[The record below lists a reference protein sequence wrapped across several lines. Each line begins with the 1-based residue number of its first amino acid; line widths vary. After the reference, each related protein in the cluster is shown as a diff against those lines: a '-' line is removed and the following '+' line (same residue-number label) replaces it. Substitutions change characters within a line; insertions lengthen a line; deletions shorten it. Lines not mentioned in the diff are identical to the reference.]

1 MVTTPV
7 HIEPPLVERNHTGNG
22 RMGLTPAKKSQAG
35 TLARI
40 WALVRGNGILAE
52 VGRPVLEFHDWISG
66 PPMTERDRIKQY
78 IVETRKA
85 SNRRRLAG
93 R

>member
-7 HIEPPLVERNHTGNG
+7 HIESQLVERNHTGNG

-35 TLARI
+35 TLAGI
-40 WALVRGNGILAE
+40 WAHVPKNAVLAV
-52 VGRPVLEFHDWISG
+52 VGRQVLALYDWISG
-66 PPMTERDRIKQY
+66 PPMTERDRIKHY

-85 SNRRRLAG
+85 THKRRLAG

>member
-7 HIEPPLVERNHTGNG
+7 HIESPLVERNHTGNG

-40 WALVRGNGILAE
+40 WAHVRENAVLAAA
-52 VGRPVLEFHDWISG
+52 GRPLLTFHDWISD
-66 PPMTERDRIKQY
+66 PPMTERERVKRY
-78 IVETRKA
+78 IVETRIA
-85 SNRRRLAG
+85 SHKRRLVG